1 MNDSLKPCILINY
14 ECSQQHIIEL
24 EFMKEHKGNCD
35 QQCPVECD
43 TSGFKLSFHSAEV
56 MFIYDTNKYLLSF
69 HTFFHLSIQL

>member
-1 MNDSLKPCILINY
+1 
-14 ECSQQHIIEL
+14 
-24 EFMKEHKGNCD
+24 MKEHKGNCD